1 MSLTTSV
8 FLLLQPAE
16 YSVIE
21 REIKQTVRRL
31 RKRVA
36 AEMKLECEMNHPPI
50 DATMEV
56 STTSNKRQCQQQ
68 QQLQHTTTPP
78 PPAVL
83 FDTTK
88 YCDRGLED
96 FVHHY
101 ETKQLKTTIAK
112 VILAEQEIQRAR
124 GVHDPVALMQVSMAC
139 TQLSR
144 QQAISL
150 AEQDAEDVQQIF
162 QQQQQQSN
170 DAVVVER
177 GQVVSDNNEHACRFL
192 FSKDMT
198 SICDDITLT
207 STTTT
212 KENEPS
218 RPAITLLSICDP
230 TSPPRI
236 RSELPMSG

>member
-36 AEMKLECEMNHPPI
+36 AEMKLECEMNHPPL
-50 DATMEV
+50 DATTMVV
-56 STTSNKRQCQQQ
+56 STSNKRQCQQPQ
-68 QQLQHTTTPP
+68 PQHTTTTT
-78 PPAVL
+78 PAVL